1 MKRLLAPAAALTVL
15 LMVLSLFTGQPPFV
29 LTILPLAI
37 WFALWLLVIILATV
51 LTVAAIRIVSR
62 RDGVTAMEAAAIV
75 NANASKPKANPFKG
89 DLWRKADS

>member
-1 MKRLLAPAAALTVL
+1 MKRLLALATALTVL
-15 LMVLSLFTGQPPFV
+15 LMALSLLTGQPPFV
-29 LTILPLAI
+29 ITILPLAI
-37 WFALWLLVIILATV
+37 WFALWLLVIILATG

-62 RDGVTAMEAAAIV
+62 RDGVTVVEAAAIV